1 MTTTVSSKQ
10 GAQRELTQPAEHKQQ
25 TKPRR
30 STQETRDIHCT
41 SITLQQHE
49 YSAMETGTTNTN
61 ALKRSA
67 ETDSVAG
74 GGTEKQEDDV
84 GGHQQW
90 DQQWQW
96 RRRIC
101 SQICLVGWLSLSQG
115 LLGDPSCMPRLEQC
129 LENYPSFSSTCPRNH
144 KKPTAPG
151 QNNPSLAYRREAS
164 HSKNS
169 RVH

>member
-84 GGHQQW
+84 GGHQQ
-90 DQQWQW
+90 
-96 RRRIC
+96 
-101 SQICLVGWLSLSQG
+101 
-115 LLGDPSCMPRLEQC
+115 
-129 LENYPSFSSTCPRNH
+129 
-144 KKPTAPG
+144 
-151 QNNPSLAYRREAS
+151 
-164 HSKNS
+164 
-169 RVH
+169 